1 MSMEPI
7 PRIAGTGPLRGTLA
21 AAATPLREGGER
33 LDEDA
38 FGSLMEFLLRGG
50 MDGILALGTTG
61 EGIMLAP
68 AERRRAAELFVD
80 AAAGRMRVAVHCGA
94 QTTAATVVLADHAA
108 EAGADAVAVIAP
120 PYYPFDRIELLS
132 HFAAAAS
139 ACNPLP
145 FYVYEFAARSGY
157 AVPTVVLLDLRDAAP
172 NFAGMKVS
180 DSPFDR
186 FEPYLLDG
194 VDVLVG
200 PEALILQGLER
211 GAVGA
216 VSGLATAFPELV
228 AEVVRTRDAGA
239 GERAAAVRRA
249 IQGFPVPGSLKA
261 ALGLRGVPVGP
272 DCRAPL
278 RALSPEEHDRLAAS
292 LRELG
297 VLTPSG
303 ND

>member
-1 MSMEPI
+1 MDPS
-7 PRIAGTGPLRGTLA
+7 PRIAGAGPLRGTLA
-21 AAATPLREGGER
+21 AAATPLRDHGER
-33 LDEDA
+33 LDEEA
-38 FGSLMEFLLRGG
+38 FGPLIEFLLRGG

-61 EGIMLAP
+61 EGIMLGTD
-68 AERRRAAELFVD
+68 ERRRAVEVFVA
-80 AAAGRMRVAVHCGA
+80 AAAGRMHVAVHCGA
-94 QTTAATVVLADHAA
+94 QTTSATAALADHAA

-120 PYYPFDRIELLS
+120 PYYPFDRTELLL
-132 HFAAAAS
+132 HFVAAAS
-139 ACNPLP
+139 ACDPVP

-157 AVPTVVLLDLRDAAP
+157 AVPTEVLLDLRDSAP
-172 NFAGMKVS
+172 NLAGMKVS

-200 PEALILQGLER
+200 PEALILQGLDR

-228 AEVVRTRDAGA
+228 AEVVRTRDPAA
-239 GERAAAVRRA
+239 GERATAVRRA

-278 RALSPEEHDRLAAS
+278 RALGPEERDRLAAG

-297 VLTPSG
+297 VLDAAGGS
-303 ND
+303 